1 MPLIMA
7 KLAFVVYFVPKFYFN
22 IIKID
27 RVLPLGCLFS

>member
-7 KLAFVVYFVPKFYFN
+7 KLAFVVCVVPKFYFN

-27 RVLPLGCLFS
+27 RVLPHGCLFS